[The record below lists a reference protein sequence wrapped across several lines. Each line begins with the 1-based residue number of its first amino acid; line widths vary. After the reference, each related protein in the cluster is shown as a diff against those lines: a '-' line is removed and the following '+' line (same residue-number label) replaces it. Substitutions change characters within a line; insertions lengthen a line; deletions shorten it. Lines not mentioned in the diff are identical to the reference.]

1 MSLRL
6 GRDQF
11 RISDPKQTVERIK
24 RFLETQRNRTK
35 KSLLIVGMSGGLDSS
50 VTAALCALSIGGKNV
65 LGVCL
70 PERETRNETNIRD
83 AKIVAK
89 KFGIKLRTIEISDLV
104 AAASATLP
112 DMPGNPTRISFGNVK
127 ARLRAAVLYYFA
139 NKKNG
144 LVVGTSDKS
153 EVMLGYFTKF
163 GDGACD
169 IEPIADLYKTTVK
182 ELAKYLRLPSS
193 VYSKPPSPDLWPGQT
208 AKNELGL
215 EYEKLDTI
223 LLGLEHWMSP
233 EDIAEQTGISL
244 NLVRRIRDRW
254 IGSEHKRRPPLTLK
268 LGYRT
273 SGADLRL
280 PYSMV

>member
-6 GRDQF
+6 GEDQF

-24 RFLETQRNRTK
+24 RFLETQRDRTK
-35 KSLLIVGMSGGLDSS
+35 TSVFIVGMSGGLDSS
-50 VTAALCALSIGGKNV
+50 LTAALCALSVGGKHV
-65 LGVCL
+65 LGVSL
-70 PERETRNETNIRD
+70 PEKETRNEANIRD
-83 AKIVAK
+83 TKIVAK
-89 KFGIKLRTIEISDLV
+89 KFGIKLRVIEISGLV
-104 AAASATLP
+104 AAASNTLP
-112 DMPGNPTRISFGNVK
+112 EMPGNPARISFGNLK

-139 NKKNG
+139 NQKNG

-163 GDGACD
+163 GDGASD
-169 IEPIADLYKTTVK
+169 IEPIADLYKTSVK

-208 AKNELGL
+208 AKKELGL
-215 EYEKLDTI
+215 DYEKLDTI
-223 LLGLEHWMSP
+223 LLGLEHWIGP

-244 NLVRRIRDRW
+244 NLVKRVRDRW
-254 IGSEHKRRPPLTLK
+254 IGSEHKRRPPLALK

-280 PYSMV
+280 PYSIV

>member
-24 RFLETQRNRTK
+24 RFLETQRDRTK
-35 KSLLIVGMSGGLDSS
+35 ASVFIVGMSGGLDSS

-65 LGVCL
+65 LGVSL
-70 PERETRNETNIRD
+70 PERETRNENNIRD

-89 KFGIKLRTIEISDLV
+89 KFGIKIRTNEVSDLV

-112 DMPGNPTRISFGNVK
+112 DVPGNPTRISFGNVK

-193 VYSKPPSPDLWPGQT
+193 VYSKPPSPDLWPGKPT
-208 AKNELGL
+208 
-215 EYEKLDTI
+215 
-223 LLGLEHWMSP
+223 
-233 EDIAEQTGISL
+233 
-244 NLVRRIRDRW
+244 
-254 IGSEHKRRPPLTLK
+254 
-268 LGYRT
+268 RT
-273 SGADLRL
+273 SSGLDMRNWTRYFWAW
-280 PYSMV
+280 SIG